1 MLLDGQAVDVRKIL
15 VDPDA
20 PKLTIGEGQANGR
33 VSQHRV
39 HLGRTLGNSPLQRC
53 VEAFDLLFHLLQFGD
68 IDQDPVPEDLTD
80 GQPPGPGM
88 QSHSVRFAIGSTNRQ
103 LDVKDREFTG

>member
-1 MLLDGQAVDVRKIL
+1 MKRPSEMLLDGQAVDVRKIL

-20 PKLTIGEGQANGR
+20 PKLTIGEGQANGC
-33 VSQHRV
+33 VGQHRV

-68 IDQDPVPEDLTD
+68 IDQYPVPEDLTD
-80 GQPPGPGM
+80 G
-88 QSHSVRFAIGSTNRQ
+88 
-103 LDVKDREFTG
+103 